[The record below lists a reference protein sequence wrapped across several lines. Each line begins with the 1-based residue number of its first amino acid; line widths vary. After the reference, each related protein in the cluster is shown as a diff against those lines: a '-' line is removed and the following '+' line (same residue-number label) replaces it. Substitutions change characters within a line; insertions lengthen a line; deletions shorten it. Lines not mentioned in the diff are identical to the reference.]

1 MDVYSVVMVKVRIRA
16 ACVYCMWI
24 QLKLVLQPFWHTW
37 IHLAPFTSQL
47 SNTHL
52 LSLSHKY
59 THTHKNTFSP
69 VTRHSDSC
77 CSLRACLRVWYLQK
91 QLFCCI
97 STSLDLS
104 CKLTFIQQKK
114 TTGTE
119 NTEQRYR
126 GSCRKKNNKIL
137 NATVLTKKE
146 NGQNDIEN
154 ANHFNPV
161 FNCKCSIIEIL
172 RMK

>member
-1 MDVYSVVMVKVRIRA
+1 MCVLHVDTVKVSFTAILA
-16 ACVYCMWI
+16 
-24 QLKLVLQPFWHTW
+24 
-37 IHLAPFTSQL
+37 HLDTL
-47 SNTHL
+47 STLHFSAVEHL

-77 CSLRACLRVWYLQK
+77 CSLRACLRVWYVQK

-137 NATVLTKKE
+137 NATFLTKKE

-161 FNCKCSIIEIL
+161 FNCKCSVIEVL